1 MQPHILFPIL
11 IFAFGMGAFL
21 TTFLDDINQDFS
33 KKDLVTKQT
42 ILKASKPE
50 NVLSTYSA
58 SSENKSWIDKFKK
71 NLVNNYYYP
80 VTEVSIKIPLKGV
93 SKIKY
98 YILETEFLEPYQN
111 FCVNQVL
118 EKFPT
123 VRYKIIENNDKIKF
137 KIYSQNKKSLEQ
149 FKKELNIS
157 DIKADFLS
165 INKK

>member
-1 MQPHILFPIL
+1 
-11 IFAFGMGAFL
+11 
-21 TTFLDDINQDFS
+21 
-33 KKDLVTKQT
+33 
-42 ILKASKPE
+42 
-50 NVLSTYSA
+50 
-58 SSENKSWIDKFKK
+58 
-71 NLVNNYYYP
+71 
-80 VTEVSIKIPLKGV
+80 
-93 SKIKY
+93 
-98 YILETEFLEPYQN
+98 LETEFLEPYQN